1 MVAGGEDRQQVPDTD
16 VDVCRRALERGV
28 AELLVVIHG
37 GRVGNAPVG
46 PLRVAGELRAYLAGP
61 VAQGDHVAEP
71 ATGEGVHVPG
81 SLVGDVDAER
91 LTKHSDGVGV
101 QVALG
106 PVTGAGDRQMG
117 GGVVAQ

>member
-1 MVAGGEDRQQVPDTD
+1 VV
-16 VDVCRRALERGV
+16 
-28 AELLVVIHG
+28 VVIHG

-46 PLRVAGELRAYLAGP
+46 PLRVTGELRARLAGP

-71 ATGEGVHVPG
+71 ATGDGVHVLG

-106 PVTGAGDRQMG
+106 PVAGAGDRHVG
-117 GGVVAQ
+117 GGVMAQQCLGDR